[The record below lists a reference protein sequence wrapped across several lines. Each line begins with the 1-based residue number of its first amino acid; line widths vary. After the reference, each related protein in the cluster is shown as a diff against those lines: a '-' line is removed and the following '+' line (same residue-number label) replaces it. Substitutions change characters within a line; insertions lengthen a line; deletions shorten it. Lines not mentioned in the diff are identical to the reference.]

1 MNNSEFMNNQIE
13 ASIKEVEKFN
23 DSIRDALDSKNISN
37 TGEAA
42 RSIYIDY
49 GENFVRSIGIF
60 YLEFLDTGRGSGK
73 YVPIKPLQDWAKQ
86 KFGSGEKESLSIAF
100 AVSEKIYQLG
110 TEIFRNNGEG
120 IELSEKIV
128 TLRENLN
135 IALRESTV
143 LTIKQRLNRFKQA
156 HLKNKYQ
163 I

>member
-1 MNNSEFMNNQIE
+1 MNNQIE
-13 ASIKEVEKFN
+13 AAIKEVEKFN
-23 DSIRDALDSKNISN
+23 DSIIDALDSKNISN

-42 RSIYIDY
+42 RSIYIDF

-60 YLEFLDTGRGSGK
+60 YLEFLDTGRAPGK
-73 YVPIKPLQDWAKQ
+73 FPPREPIAEWVQS
-86 KFGSGEKESLSIAF
+86 KFGLSPGSSEFDGIVFVIQRKIA
-100 AVSEKIYQLG
+100 QLG
-110 TEIFRNNGEG
+110 TEIYLNKGRG

-143 LTIKQRLNRFKQA
+143 LTIKQKLDRFKKLY
-156 HLKNKYQ
+156 HKKKFK

>member
-1 MNNSEFMNNQIE
+1 MNNQIE
-13 ASIKEVEKFN
+13 AAIKEVEKFN
-23 DSIRDALDSKNISN
+23 DSIIDALDSKNISN

-42 RSIYIDY
+42 RSIYIEH
-49 GENFVRSIGIF
+49 GEDFVRSIGIF
-60 YLEFLDTGRGSGK
+60 YLEFLDTGRAPGK
-73 YVPIKPLQDWAKQ
+73 FPPKEPIERWVQSKL
-86 KFGSGEKESLSIAF
+86 GLSPGNSEFNGIVFVIQRKIA
-100 AVSEKIYQLG
+100 QLG
-110 TEIFRNNGEG
+110 TEIYLNKGKG

-143 LTIKQRLNRFKQA
+143 LTIKQRLNRFKIA